1 MIIKIFTAI
10 VSLLL
15 IVIGILCYQI
25 SINAFYNYLI
35 FMVPMALLRFTR
47 SILLIKTQRL

>member
-1 MIIKIFTAI
+1 MIVKIFTAVI
-10 VSLLL
+10 FTLL

-35 FMVPMALLRFTR
+35 FIVPMALLRFAR
-47 SILLIKTQRL
+47 SILLIKIQK